1 MRNYRKVIAVKLKNE
16 NKTKTKSKFNIL
28 HIALNSFASKFSK
41 LRENDQLTMQLY

>member
-1 MRNYRKVIAVKLKNE
+1 MRNYRKVTAVKLKNE
-16 NKTKTKSKFNIL
+16 NKTKSKFNIL

>member
-1 MRNYRKVIAVKLKNE
+1 MRNYRKVIAVKL
-16 NKTKTKSKFNIL
+16 KTKSKFNIL